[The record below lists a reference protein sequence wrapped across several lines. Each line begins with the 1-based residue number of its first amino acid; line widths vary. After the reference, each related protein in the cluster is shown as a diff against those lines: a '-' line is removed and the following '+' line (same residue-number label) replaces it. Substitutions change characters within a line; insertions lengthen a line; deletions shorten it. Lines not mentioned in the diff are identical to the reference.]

1 MIAWQLTNNTIT
13 LKMIAWQLTN
23 NTITL
28 NYKTLLDLVLVEVII
43 CFIHERSP
51 RMDLSSQSLDYFT
64 DK

>member
-13 LKMIAWQLTN
+13 LDYK
-23 NTITL
+23 TL
-28 NYKTLLDLVLVEVII
+28 KTLLDLVLVEVII

>member
-1 MIAWQLTNNTIT
+1 MLYLVYGVTTMIAWQPTNNTIT
-13 LKMIAWQLTN
+13 LDYK
-23 NTITL
+23 TL
-28 NYKTLLDLVLVEVII
+28 KTLLDLVLVEVII